1 MEIDTRSINND
12 ELNKIVDQV
21 LPLLTEACEEE
32 NKHWNAAEEN
42 KIKVI
47 IDPIGHRPAGDQP
60 DSSPVLLAA
69 RGAMKLSAL
78 SCAPM
83 TALAPIKMFRLA

>member
-47 IDPIGHRPAGDQP
+47 IDPIDIVLPEI
-60 DSSPVLLAA
+60 SVTPVRFFWLHAA
-69 RGAMKLSAL
+69 Q
-78 SCAPM
+78 
-83 TALAPIKMFRLA
+83 